1 VGNNLGYPDSLD
13 IRIVDSAFLSEELP
27 ITSIICKL
35 SPVTE
40 ILAVKVQFLKKLNIQ
55 ASD

>member
-1 VGNNLGYPDSLD
+1 MGNNLGYPDNLD

-40 ILAVKVQFLKKLNIQ
+40 ILAVKVQFLKRTTV
-55 ASD
+55 